1 MSRVSG
7 NDVARWVGVARAT
20 VSDVLNERPDKTI
33 SAANRRRV
41 LEAAREPG
49 YVPSAAAAAL
59 SVGRSRVVVLVEG
72 VRTPGPAETV
82 LPLGD
87 GGGRRRAMAE
97 GTTESR
103 RKAPPNDG
111 QGCHQATTETATKP
125 RCLSLRTRRSCCRAI
140 WPHAPPSSSHTSLP

>member
-49 YVPSAAAAAL
+49 YVPSAAAAAP
-59 SVGRSRVVVLVEG
+59 VRRTFPHRGAGRRSPDSWTR
-72 VRTPGPAETV
+72 RDRSAP
-82 LPLGD
+82 
-87 GGGRRRAMAE
+87 GRRR
-97 GTTESR
+97 R
-103 RKAPPNDG
+103 
-111 QGCHQATTETATKP
+111 
-125 RCLSLRTRRSCCRAI
+125 
-140 WPHAPPSSSHTSLP
+140 PPSSDGGRCH